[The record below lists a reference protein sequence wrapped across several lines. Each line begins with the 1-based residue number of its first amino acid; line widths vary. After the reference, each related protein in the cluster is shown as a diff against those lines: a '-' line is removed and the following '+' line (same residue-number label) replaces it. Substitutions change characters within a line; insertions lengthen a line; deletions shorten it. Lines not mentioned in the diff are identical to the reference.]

1 MMEVNDRIRAKAAAL
16 PTGPGVYQWKDRSG
30 KVIYVGKAVNLRNRV
45 RSYIRTDKNRSPKV
59 AAMIRH
65 AEDLD
70 ITLTQTEME
79 ALILECN
86 LIKELHP
93 RYNISLRDD
102 KTYPYVKI
110 TMADEWPRITV
121 TRSIQRNDGSRSF
134 GPFTDV
140 GSLRSMLKLLRRY
153 YPIRTCRNMNV
164 PRPCLQYHLHLC
176 CAPCAGLCSH
186 EEYADMVK
194 KICELFDGRSADMIR
209 DLTEQMTKASE
220 AMEYERAAVLRDR
233 IQAVRSVQQRQNVV
247 ANEGDFDAVG
257 LARSDSQ
264 ACVQI
269 FYVRYGRMVGKE
281 NFNIPDSGS
290 VSDKELISAFLK
302 QFYGED
308 TVYIPGEIILPVL
321 PEDAELFST
330 WLSARKKAEVRI
342 YVPERGFKRSIK
354 DMAASNAEKYL
365 ADRKLQWEYRAAREE
380 GAVQK
385 LAEIL
390 HLPDLPE
397 RIECFDISH
406 IQGAETTASMSVFE
420 HGVPAKK
427 EYRKFK
433 LETTQGKPDDF
444 KSMAEIMA
452 RRYGR
457 EKDWPVPDLIV
468 IDGGKG
474 QLHAALPIIRSCG
487 VTAPVIGLAK
497 RIEEIFTENR
507 DDSIILDHHEP
518 ALQLL
523 QHIRDEAHRFGITFH
538 RQWTAKRNTE
548 SILDHIHGI
557 GPARRTALW
566 HAFRSLDEMRGAGME
581 ELSAVPGMNRAAAR
595 QVYEFFRMGKEE
607 KKEILSGRNKS

>member
-406 IQGAETTASMSVFE
+406 IQGAETTAAMSVFE

-607 KKEILSGRNKS
+607 KKEILSGRNES